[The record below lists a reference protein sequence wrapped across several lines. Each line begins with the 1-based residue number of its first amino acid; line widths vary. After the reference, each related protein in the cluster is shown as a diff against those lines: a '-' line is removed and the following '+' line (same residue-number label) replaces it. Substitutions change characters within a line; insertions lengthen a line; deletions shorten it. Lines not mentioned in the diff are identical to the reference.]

1 MPPQISS
8 CGQVIA
14 AGMSSDHLDD
24 KETRPERARGG
35 AALFPSRRTVDDV
48 PSTAGAL
55 PRRDLIA

>member
-1 MPPQISS
+1 
-8 CGQVIA
+8 
-14 AGMSSDHLDD
+14 MSSDPLDD